1 MLKEIS
7 LNLSFT
13 NSKGNI
19 SILHDFEKINKNPFS
34 IMEISRIKFI
44 NSNTTLLKD
53 PEIFDILK
61 NAEFNINI
69 SDSLNLCNPSFI
81 REKNTSDYT
90 STPDNELIF
99 GELDFHNENIEINT
113 WWIINNPGKFS
124 MITNTL
130 TQSES
135 STFEIILP
143 ENLIYDIKK
152 NANFF
157 FYPNRIKMKSIY

>member
-1 MLKEIS
+1 MPKEIS
-7 LNLSFT
+7 LNLSLT

-34 IMEISRIKFI
+34 IIEISRIKFI

-53 PEIFDILK
+53 LELFDILK

-81 REKNTSDYT
+81 REKNTNDYT
-90 STPDNELIF
+90 SISDNELIF
-99 GELDFHNENIEINT
+99 GELDFHNENIEISI
-113 WWIINNPGKFS
+113 WWIINNQGKFS
-124 MITNTL
+124 MLTNSL

-143 ENLIYDIKK
+143 QDLIYDIKR

-157 FYPNRIKMKSIY
+157 FHPSRIKMKSIF

>member
-1 MLKEIS
+1 MPKEIS
-7 LNLSFT
+7 LNLSLT

-44 NSNTTLLKD
+44 HSNTTLLKD
-53 PEIFDILK
+53 LELFDILK
-61 NAEFNINI
+61 NTEFNINI

-81 REKNTSDYT
+81 REKNTNDYT

-99 GELDFHNENIEINT
+99 GELDFHNENIEISI
-113 WWIINNPGKFS
+113 WWIINNPSKFS
-124 MITNTL
+124 MITNSL

-143 ENLIYDIKK
+143 QDLFHDIKK
-152 NANFF
+152 NSNFF
-157 FYPNRIKMKSIY
+157 FYPNRIKTKSVY